1 MPSQQQSSWFLS
13 DKLCFYAFLRRL
25 SIKKTSAIVTMIAT
39 DGSGT
44 DTAYGCKT
52 ALVVKP
58 GAKLKASHEP
68 STSSR
73 SEAPIGDENQVPG

>member
-1 MPSQQQSSWFLS
+1 LA
-13 DKLCFYAFLRRL
+13 LRL
-25 SIKKTSAIVTMIAT
+25 SIKKTSAIVTRIAT

-73 SEAPIGDENQVPG
+73 SEAPIGELNQLTDE